1 LILRAAREQFGKF
14 GYDQVSM
21 SDLAAAVEITP
32 GGLYRHFR
40 NKHDLLVNVVF
51 EGIDDIEAAIRTPD
65 TGNPAGNLDAM
76 LERLTVCTLDRRE
89 YPVLWQR
96 ESRNLSDEQRNE
108 LRARFRGVGR
118 EAEAVLGPAR
128 PARSPAEL
136 DFLVWA
142 IIAVQSSVSHH
153 SATLPRVRLAHLLRQ
168 MSFVVADF
176 VPASDDGLQSIASRP
191 YDRST
196 DERLAHLSL
205 PRASRRE
212 MILGAAI
219 SLFAERGYPAT
230 SMDDVGGLLGIS
242 GPAVYEYFSSKADVL
257 VAAVTRG
264 VERLEASLSEA
275 MQSADT
281 PRGALAAVVESY
293 VAHILQQTDLVS
305 TLITEVVHVPEPQR
319 QVIVRIQ
326 QHYVAEWV
334 QILRLLRP
342 DLSPSEARIVT
353 HAVLSLFNDLA
364 RMRRFRSR
372 KFLGEDLIRLG
383 MDLFRGRPAGT

>member
-1 LILRAAREQFGKF
+1 
-14 GYDQVSM
+14 
-21 SDLAAAVEITP
+21 
-32 GGLYRHFR
+32 
-40 NKHDLLVNVVF
+40 
-51 EGIDDIEAAIRTPD
+51 
-65 TGNPAGNLDAM
+65 
-76 LERLTVCTLDRRE
+76 
-89 YPVLWQR
+89 
-96 ESRNLSDEQRNE
+96 
-108 LRARFRGVGR
+108 
-118 EAEAVLGPAR
+118 
-128 PARSPAEL
+128 
-136 DFLVWA
+136 
-142 IIAVQSSVSHH
+142 
-153 SATLPRVRLAHLLRQ
+153 
-168 MSFVVADF
+168 
-176 VPASDDGLQSIASRP
+176 
-191 YDRST
+191 
-196 DERLAHLSL
+196 
-205 PRASRRE
+205 
-212 MILGAAI
+212 
-219 SLFAERGYPAT
+219 
-230 SMDDVGGLLGIS
+230 
-242 GPAVYEYFSSKADVL
+242 
-257 VAAVTRG
+257 
-264 VERLEASLSEA
+264 

>member
-1 LILRAAREQFGKF
+1 
-14 GYDQVSM
+14 
-21 SDLAAAVEITP
+21 
-32 GGLYRHFR
+32 
-40 NKHDLLVNVVF
+40 
-51 EGIDDIEAAIRTPD
+51 
-65 TGNPAGNLDAM
+65 
-76 LERLTVCTLDRRE
+76 
-89 YPVLWQR
+89 
-96 ESRNLSDEQRNE
+96 
-108 LRARFRGVGR
+108 
-118 EAEAVLGPAR
+118 
-128 PARSPAEL
+128 
-136 DFLVWA
+136 
-142 IIAVQSSVSHH
+142 
-153 SATLPRVRLAHLLRQ
+153 

-176 VPASDDGLQSIASRP
+176 VPASDDGLQTIASRP

-196 DERLAHLSL
+196 DERLATLAL

-281 PRGALAAVVESY
+281 PQGALAAVVESY

-353 HAVLSLFNDLA
+353 HAVLSVFNDLA

-372 KFLGEDLIRLG
+372 KFLGDDLIRLG
-383 MDLFRGRPAGT
+383 MDLFLDRPAGT